1 MSWLA
6 RRITT
11 PATLLAVVGVWFVFV
26 LGWTIA
32 SGELLRLAERGNGST
47 SFDSS
52 ITSWVVAH
60 RAHGATILA
69 RWLSALGSQKVLL
82 PVVVIVALL
91 LFWQRQFV
99 LGGALIVAWGGSIGL
114 YNLAKDVV
122 GRHRPPVDIWL
133 TGAAGASFPSG
144 HAVQSLSTMI
154 ALALVGA
161 VWLLPRARGPGSAL
175 ALVLSAGV
183 GWSRVYL
190 GVHWATDVV
199 AGWLIAA
206 AWVSIVMWLAL
217 TGPAKSIEE
226 RLRARH
232 SGQP

>member
-32 SGELLRLAERGNGST
+32 SGELLRLAERGNGSI

-91 LFWQRQFV
+91 LFWRRQFV

-175 ALVLSAGV
+175 ALVLAAGV

-232 SGQP
+232 SGHP